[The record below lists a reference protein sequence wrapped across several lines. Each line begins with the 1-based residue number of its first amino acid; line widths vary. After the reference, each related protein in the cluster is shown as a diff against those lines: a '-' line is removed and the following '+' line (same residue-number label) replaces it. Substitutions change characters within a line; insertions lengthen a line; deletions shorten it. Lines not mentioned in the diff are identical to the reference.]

1 MTVKFV
7 PIHDV
12 DEFEISRFYKP
23 TAHVIE
29 HALHL
34 LPEAEIVTERPKD
47 EFYFLLTSRRSIG
60 WRTEFSDP
68 SNPFYSDL
76 LNKKCGL
83 IIYLNEVESMNV
95 SSIVHGMKNL

>member
-23 TAHVIE
+23 TSHVIE

-68 SNPFYSDL
+68 SNLFYSDL
-76 LNKKCGL
+76 LNKKCDFYPPYKIL
-83 IIYLNEVESMNV
+83 FILEVFIQFFSK
-95 SSIVHGMKNL
+95 KN